1 MVTWSGRLV
10 QAKELDGN
18 ITLLCR
24 EVIFIRGGGE
34 VIFIRLRICPRPAK
48 HVANTLQ
55 IAANIIPKN
64 QEIKPDFVETNPRL
78 RKCWWKGLC
87 LWRRCAPIIFWI
99 AANSPFHGRFHTR
112 ANWEFNYLVKGGQTI
127 TTLSSLSCQCTLK
140 NRCIAV
146 REFGKSLKLRE
157 VFLWKSVHS
166 NGHCSNSFWPTT
178 LSNMHR
184 GALFR
189 TPFFHLFFDIAKMS

>member
-1 MVTWSGRLV
+1 MVTWSGKLV
-10 QAKELDGN
+10 QTKELDGN

-34 VIFIRLRICPRPAK
+34 VIFIRLRICPCPAK

-78 RKCWWKGLC
+78 RKCWWKGSC

-127 TTLSSLSCQCTLK
+127 TTLSSLSCHCTLK
-140 NRCIAV
+140 NAASRL
-146 REFGKSLKLRE
+146 GSLE
-157 VFLWKSVHS
+157 NPWS
-166 NGHCSNSFWPTT
+166 
-178 LSNMHR
+178 
-184 GALFR
+184 
-189 TPFFHLFFDIAKMS
+189 